1 MRFTVRISNTLRCI
15 TDGLPQ
21 KVSVE
26 RAEPLTVSQLAAE
39 LGVPPILV
47 VNAFVNGVK
56 QDLNHQLIDDAEIA
70 FMGPVAG
77 G

>member
-15 TDGLPQ
+15 IDGLPS

-26 RAEPLTVSQLAAE
+26 RAEPLTVSQLAAD
-39 LGVPPILV
+39 LDIPPILV
-47 VNAFVNGVK
+47 VNAIVNGTK
-56 QDLNHQLIDDAEIA
+56 RDLNHQLTDDAEIA
-70 FMGPVAG
+70 LMGPVAG